1 MQAYHPVI
9 DERAL
14 IPKQVNMI
22 QRIYGISSDLDSSSR
37 DCLLDSWMN
46 NYSDLQNI
54 FYNLD
59 DNERSI
65 IGTNFP

>member
-1 MQAYHPVI
+1 MQQYHPVV

-22 QRIYGISSDLDSSSR
+22 QRIYGISSDLDATSY
-37 DCLLDSWMN
+37 DTMMDSTMS
-46 NYSDLQNI
+46 NYADLHNI

-59 DNERSI
+59 DKERSI
-65 IGTNFP
+65 IGMNFP